1 MLASKAEKEK
11 LPLLATIFLFTARFG
26 DYNFEKLK
34 LVGEALELIEL
45 AVEEHYPV
53 RESQEKKESAS
64 SDEFSDNLS
73 LITGDYYYS
82 RAIMLVAGLRDV
94 SIIRVLAETVA
105 TIAEAMTFAP
115 SSEGKPKEIVNRY
128 MEWIDKITALYVA
141 SPRLAAYLSNLSE
154 DLKELF
160 ESFGR
165 ALGGFFYANQYLP
178 SDLPDKVRE
187 TIIQNYVSVV
197 QEKLNSF
204 RELGLEVEEV
214 PLTVEK

>member
-1 MLASKAEKEK
+1 M
-11 LPLLATIFLFTARFG
+11 ATIFLFTARFG
-26 DYNFEKLK
+26 EYDFEKLK

-45 AVEEHYPV
+45 AVEEHYPPKESLEK
-53 RESQEKKESAS
+53 RESPS

-94 SIIRVLAETVA
+94 AIIRVLAETVA
-105 TIAEAMTFAP
+105 TIAEAMTFP
-115 SSEGKPKEIVNRY
+115 PPTEGKPKEIVTRY

-154 DLKELF
+154 DLKKLF
-160 ESFGR
+160 EDFGR

-178 SDLPDKVRE
+178 ANLPDKVRE
-187 TIIQNYVSVV
+187 TVIQNYASLVK
-197 QEKLNSF
+197 EELNSF
-204 RELGLEVEEV
+204 REIGLEVEEV
-214 PLTVEK
+214 PLTIKK